1 MAQIAASMATGQ
13 SLVRPQRS
21 GFFGAVV
28 PIPSRR
34 IAVGRFGRRA
44 VSKCVQA
51 VSDEKE
57 ESWVGEGLER
67 VKGLVKP
74 TVAVMLSVLML
85 ESSPDMAALA
95 ASGGRV
101 GGRVGGGSSFSS
113 KSYSAP
119 SRSYSGGGYA
129 APRQYIAPSPRFS
142 YAVPYAAPSPFFGGG
157 VYAAPAYGVGLG
169 AGGVFFL
176 LVVGFIILQAFY
188 GFLSERSGLRGSS
201 LLSGSQPV
209 SVLQLQVGLLG
220 MGRTLQ
226 RDLDQIAGEA
236 DTTTAEGLHNV
247 LTETCLA
254 LMRHPD
260 YCISGVTSND
270 INRSISAAEERFNN
284 LSLEERG
291 KFDEETL
298 VNVNNLMKRMQMG
311 ARRAERFNNEYIVV
325 TILVAAEGEYKL
337 PQVNGNS
344 DLKAA
349 LRKLGSIPAD
359 SIQAVEVLWTPQDEN
374 DTLSERELLRDYPLL
389 RSL

>member
-13 SLVRPQRS
+13 SLVRRS
-21 GFFGAVV
+21 GFFGTVV
-28 PIPSRR
+28 PIPPRR
-34 IAVGRFGRRA
+34 ITVGSFGRGA
-44 VSKCVQA
+44 VLKCVQA
-51 VSDEKE
+51 VSDDQKE
-57 ESWVGEGLER
+57 ESWVGKVSGF
-67 VKGLVKP
+67 VKP

-209 SVLQLQVGLLG
+209 SVLQLQVCTPL
-220 MGRTLQ
+220 
-226 RDLDQIAGEA
+226 
-236 DTTTAEGLHNV
+236 
-247 LTETCLA
+247 CLFF
-254 LMRHPD
+254 P
-260 YCISGVTSND
+260 
-270 INRSISAAEERFNN
+270 
-284 LSLEERG
+284 
-291 KFDEETL
+291 
-298 VNVNNLMKRMQMG
+298 
-311 ARRAERFNNEYIVV
+311 
-325 TILVAAEGEYKL
+325 
-337 PQVNGNS
+337 
-344 DLKAA
+344 
-349 LRKLGSIPAD
+349 
-359 SIQAVEVLWTPQDEN
+359 LWV
-374 DTLSERELLRDYPLL
+374 
-389 RSL
+389 